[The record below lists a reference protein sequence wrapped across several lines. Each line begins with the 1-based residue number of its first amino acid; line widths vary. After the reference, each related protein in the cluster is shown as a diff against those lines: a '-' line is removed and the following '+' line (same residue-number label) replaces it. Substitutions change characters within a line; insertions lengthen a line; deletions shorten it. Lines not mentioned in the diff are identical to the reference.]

1 MGRLCT
7 VCSHPRLSGINKD
20 LTLGLGLRQTSQ
32 KYRQWGKVSVYAL
45 HRHMAGHI
53 SDKAKAAI
61 IAGNQSR
68 QDAIDLGELRDTTE
82 KRNLADLLYHRNVLE
97 AEIVRARE
105 MVDFTAISA
114 LEGRLHQNIEQTSRL
129 IGELPT
135 QRLTLNLVTNA
146 DDWPALQQ
154 DLLTVA
160 RLVPQARKPLLEL
173 VHKRAHISGVP
184 TTILNGIAVEVPGE
198 LG

>member
-32 KYRQWGKVSVYAL
+32 KYAQWGKLSVYAL

-61 IAGNQSR
+61 LAGQQSQ

-82 KRNLADLLYHRNVLE
+82 KRNLADLLFHRNILE
-97 AEIVRARE
+97 AEISRARDLC
-105 MVDFTAISA
+105 DFTAISA

-160 RLVPQARKPLLEL
+160 RLVPQARRPLLEL
-173 VHKRAHISGVP
+173 VHKRAHVTGISAK
-184 TTILNGIAVEVPGE
+184 TLNGVATEVSSE